1 MTTTI
6 QEDAPAWALQLIR
19 SVNTLVAEEASL
31 KTEMASVKTEM
42 ASVKTE
48 MASVKTEIS
57 SLKTE
62 MASVNCRMQRM
73 DDDINQLRILQGNL
87 RPQMSDDITILR
99 NDMYVSRM
107 TKSRM
112 HQSCSTQARKMFTV

>member
-1 MTTTI
+1 
-6 QEDAPAWALQLIR
+6 
-19 SVNTLVAEEASL
+19 VASL
-31 KTEMASVKTEM
+31 KTEM

-62 MASVNCRMQRM
+62 MASVKTEMASVNGRMQRM

-87 RPQMSDDITILR
+87 RQQMSDGITILR

-107 TKSRM
+107 TKCRM